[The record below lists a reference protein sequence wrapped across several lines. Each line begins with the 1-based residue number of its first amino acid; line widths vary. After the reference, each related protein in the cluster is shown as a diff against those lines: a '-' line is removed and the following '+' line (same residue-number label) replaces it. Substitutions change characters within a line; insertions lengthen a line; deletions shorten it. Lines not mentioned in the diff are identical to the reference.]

1 MQDKILLGFLMQ
13 GSQTGYAIKK
23 QMEKSTNL
31 FFNTS
36 AGSIYPAFQ
45 KLEKEELVTKEE
57 RLDGG
62 RAKKIYTIT
71 PKGKTAFKEWLNND
85 LPIGKIKQEALLR
98 TFFFSHLPPA
108 KRIDKLKNYIDEIT
122 GKQNELIALKK
133 AIGHMEID
141 QFQLAALQYGID
153 LYGFIIQWYNK
164 FLEDLEQ

>member
-13 GSQTGYAIKK
+13 GCQTGYAIKK

-71 PKGKTAFKEWLNND
+71 PKGKTVFKEWLNND

-98 TFFFSHLPPA
+98 TFFFS
-108 KRIDKLKNYIDEIT
+108 
-122 GKQNELIALKK
+122 
-133 AIGHMEID
+133 
-141 QFQLAALQYGID
+141 
-153 LYGFIIQWYNK
+153 
-164 FLEDLEQ
+164 